1 MELSVFGLLRTRDM
15 EVARYKEFNIPIEWM
30 LDSGLVGKVLLE
42 PWLIACKECN
52 LKFHRPLEKG

>member
-1 MELSVFGLLRTRDM
+1 M